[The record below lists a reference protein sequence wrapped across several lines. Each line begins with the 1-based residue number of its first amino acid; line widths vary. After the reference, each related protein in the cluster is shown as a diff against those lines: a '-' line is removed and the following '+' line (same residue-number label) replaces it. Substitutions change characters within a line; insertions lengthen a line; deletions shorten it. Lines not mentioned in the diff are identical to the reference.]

1 MLKGQYPRRFWLA
14 WRKRM
19 RYVLMDGNSIVLYS
33 YAKTNFN
40 TVAQIFGNDTV
51 NRMFSLSLRLK
62 EINKKNKE
70 NGSKSTKLE
79 EAIEHQILDLK
90 NRNDLCRLRN
100 LERVI
105 ITLQIKQIAYLAN
118 VNFRITALSHLPS
131 AILPTF
137 IRHPGIGPFLVFSLQ
152 N

>member
-1 MLKGQYPRRFWLA
+1 
-14 WRKRM
+14 
-19 RYVLMDGNSIVLYS
+19 MDGNSIVLYS
-33 YAKTNFN
+33 YTKTNFN

-90 NRNDLCRLRN
+90 NRNDL
-100 LERVI
+100 
-105 ITLQIKQIAYLAN
+105 
-118 VNFRITALSHLPS
+118 
-131 AILPTF
+131 
-137 IRHPGIGPFLVFSLQ
+137 
-152 N
+152 

>member
-1 MLKGQYPRRFWLA
+1 
-14 WRKRM
+14 
-19 RYVLMDGNSIVLYS
+19 MDGNSIIVLYS

-90 NRNDLCRLRN
+90 NRNDL
-100 LERVI
+100 
-105 ITLQIKQIAYLAN
+105 
-118 VNFRITALSHLPS
+118 
-131 AILPTF
+131 
-137 IRHPGIGPFLVFSLQ
+137 
-152 N
+152 

>member
-1 MLKGQYPRRFWLA
+1 
-14 WRKRM
+14 M

-33 YAKTNFN
+33 YTKTNFN

-90 NRNDLCRLRN
+90 NRNDL
-100 LERVI
+100 
-105 ITLQIKQIAYLAN
+105 
-118 VNFRITALSHLPS
+118 
-131 AILPTF
+131 
-137 IRHPGIGPFLVFSLQ
+137 
-152 N
+152 

>member
-1 MLKGQYPRRFWLA
+1 
-14 WRKRM
+14 
-19 RYVLMDGNSIVLYS
+19 MDGNSIVLYS

-62 EINKKNKE
+62 EINKNKE

-105 ITLQIKQIAYLAN
+105 ITLQIKQIAFPAN
-118 VNFRITALSHLPS
+118 VNFCITA
-131 AILPTF
+131 
-137 IRHPGIGPFLVFSLQ
+137 
-152 N
+152 

>member
-1 MLKGQYPRRFWLA
+1 
-14 WRKRM
+14 
-19 RYVLMDGNSIVLYS
+19 MDGNSIVLYS
-33 YAKTNFN
+33 YIKTNFN

-90 NRNDLCRLRN
+90 NRNDL
-100 LERVI
+100 
-105 ITLQIKQIAYLAN
+105 
-118 VNFRITALSHLPS
+118 
-131 AILPTF
+131 
-137 IRHPGIGPFLVFSLQ
+137 
-152 N
+152 